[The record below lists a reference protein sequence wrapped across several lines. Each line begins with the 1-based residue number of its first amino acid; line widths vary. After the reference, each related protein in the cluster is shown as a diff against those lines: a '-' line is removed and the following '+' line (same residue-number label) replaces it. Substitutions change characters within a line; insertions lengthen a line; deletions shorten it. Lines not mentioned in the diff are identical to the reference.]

1 MPGFPALSHPGWSDR
16 FPWVVQGTTLRGDG
30 ASPFDLGLF
39 GQVAPTLEVRGNW
52 ATLVRETGAVGAFHA
67 RQMHGAI
74 VRTHAA
80 SSAADETSRAP
91 QSSET
96 DVHSEHAPACP
107 SLVEP
112 CDGHA
117 TASPGILLAV
127 TVADCVP
134 VFVVDRRRR
143 AVAAVHAGWRG
154 VAAGVLEEGLRVM
167 KRSWGTTPEDVTI
180 HLGPAIC
187 GACYEVGPEVF
198 AALDQPV
205 PEGATPI
212 DLREVLAVRAV
223 RAGVA
228 GGEVS
233 MSTHCTLCT
242 DSGLFSHRGGD
253 SGRQVGFVGVRPL
266 GNVG

>member
-1 MPGFPALSHPGWSDR
+1 VPGFPALSHPGWTDR
-16 FPWVVQGTTLRGDG
+16 FPWVVQGTTLREDG
-30 ASPFDLGLF
+30 SAPFDLALF
-39 GQVAPTLEVRGNW
+39 GQAAPTTEVRGNW
-52 ATLVRETGAVGAFHA
+52 ATLVRETGAVRALHA
-67 RQMHGAI
+67 RQVHGAT
-74 VRTHAA
+74 VRAHVA
-80 SSAADETSRAP
+80 SSAANETSRPP

-96 DVHSEHAPACP
+96 IAHFDHVPAAP

-117 TASPGILLAV
+117 TATPGVLLAI

-134 VFVVDRRRR
+134 VFVLDRRRR

-154 VAAGVLEEGLRVM
+154 VAAGVLEQALLVM
-167 KRSWGTTPEDVTI
+167 ERSWGTAPEDITM

-212 DLREVLAVRAV
+212 DLREVLAVRAL

-253 SGRQVGFVGVRPL
+253 SGRQVGFVGMRLP
-266 GNVG
+266 GNGG